1 MAYDEKLA
9 DRIREAIVD
18 APKVVEK
25 KMFGGV
31 CFMVNK
37 KMCIGVMKDE
47 MMCRINPDKR
57 EEALEKAGCRI
68 MTFTGKPMKG
78 FVLVSEASMK
88 STKDFKYWINLCLDF
103 NSLANAVKRPSKKR
117 RSTK

>member
-9 DRIREAIVD
+9 DRIREVLVNV
-18 APKVVEK
+18 PKTTEK
-25 KMFGGV
+25 LMFGGV

-37 KMCIGVMKDE
+37 KMCIGVMKEE

-57 EEALEKAGCRI
+57 EEALEKPGCRI

-78 FVLVSEASMK
+78 FVLVSEEGMK
-88 STKDFKYWINLCLDF
+88 SAKDFKYWVSLCLEF
-103 NSLANAVKRPSKKR
+103 NSVAKAAKKPAKKKAKR
-117 RSTK
+117 